1 MFNAVEGLN
10 KLVLA
15 SACIFSRLEGL
26 GVKIGTRE
34 RFGCRIPTERR
45 TPIPV
50 KTTAAGGNA

>member
-15 SACIFSRLEGL
+15 SACIFSHL
-26 GVKIGTRE
+26 GSLGIKIGKRE
-34 RFGCRIPTERR
+34 RCRIPTERR

-50 KTTAAGGNA
+50 KTTVAGGNA